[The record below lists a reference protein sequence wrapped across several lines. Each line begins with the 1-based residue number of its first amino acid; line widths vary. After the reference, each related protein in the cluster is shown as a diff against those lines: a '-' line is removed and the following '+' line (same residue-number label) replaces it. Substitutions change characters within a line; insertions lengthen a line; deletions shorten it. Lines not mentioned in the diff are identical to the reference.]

1 MSWASIASNQAVT
14 GNNLL
19 NAVSLGI
26 FVGKSTIPA
35 TNECIT
41 KVEADNYVFINTGKP
56 SYAAKA
62 SNQLVVKNDLESAGN
77 VQFITSSGLYPVTG
91 PTSTTTGSLYNL
103 TNATIYYI
111 LSFNSGGVGSG
122 TLNNDTLYISGNSI
136 VLNGKTIT
144 SFGQTITSANN
155 TPLYSGVIPLFANS
169 NVNMTLDKFDGF
181 GSGSTLRIAY
191 GPTNT
196 GPFTTI

>member
-26 FVGKSTIPA
+26 FVGKSSIPA

-41 KVEADNYVFINTGKP
+41 KDEANAYVFINTSKA

-62 SNQLVVKNDLESAGN
+62 SNELVVKNDLESPNN

-91 PTSTTTGSLYNL
+91 PSSTTTGTLYNF
-103 TNATIYYI
+103 TASTIYYI
-111 LSFNSGGVGSG
+111 LSFNSGGVGVG
-122 TLNNDTLYISGNSI
+122 VLNNDALYISGNSI
-136 VLNGKTIT
+136 VLNGKVIT

-155 TPLYSGVIPLFANS
+155 TPLYSGVLVLTANN
-169 NVNMTLDKFDGF
+169 NVNITLDKFDGF

-191 GPTNT
+191 GSTNT

>member
-1 MSWASIASNQAVT
+1 MAWSTLASNQAISC
-14 GNNLL
+14 NNLI
-19 NAVSLGI
+19 NAVNNGI
-26 FVGKSTIPA
+26 FVGKSSIPV

-41 KVEADNYVFINTGKP
+41 KDEANNYVFINTSKP
-56 SYAAKA
+56 SYVDKA
-62 SNQLVVKNDLESAGN
+62 SNELVVKNDLESPNN
-77 VQFITSSGLYPVTG
+77 VQFVTTSGLYPVTG
-91 PTSTTTGSLYNL
+91 PSSTTTGILYNL

-136 VLNGKTIT
+136 VLSGKTIT
-144 SFGQTITSANN
+144 SFGQTITSADN
-155 TPLYSGVIPLFANS
+155 TPLYSGVLVLTAYN
-169 NVNMTLDKFDGF
+169 NVNITLDKFDGF

-191 GPTNT
+191 GSTNT

>member
-1 MSWASIASNQAVT
+1 MPWSTLASNQAVSC
-14 GNNLL
+14 NNLID
-19 NAVSLGI
+19 AVNSGI
-26 FVGKSTIPA
+26 FVGKSSIPA

-41 KVEADNYVFINTGKP
+41 KDEANAYVFINTSKT

-62 SNQLVVKNDLESAGN
+62 SNQLVVKNDLEAANN
-77 VQFITSSGLYPVTG
+77 VQFVTTSGLYPVTG
-91 PTSTTTGSLYNL
+91 PSSTTTGNLYNL

-136 VLNGKTIT
+136 VLSGKTIS
-144 SFGQTITSANN
+144 SFGQTITSAAN
-155 TPLYSGVIPLFANS
+155 TPLYSGVLVLTAYS
-169 NVNMTLDKFDGF
+169 NVNITLDKFDGF

-191 GPTNT
+191 GSTNT

>member
-1 MSWASIASNQAVT
+1 MSWASISSNQAVT
-14 GNNLL
+14 GNNLID
-19 NAVSLGI
+19 AVNNGI
-26 FVGKSTIPA
+26 FAFKSSIPA

-41 KVEADNYVFINTGKP
+41 KAEADTYVYINTGKT

-62 SNQLVVKNDLESAGN
+62 SNQLVVKADLETSAPAI
-77 VQFITSSGLYPVTG
+77 FRTTSGLYPVTG
-91 PTSTTTGSLYNL
+91 PTSTTTGVLYNT

-122 TLNNDTLYISGNSI
+122 TLNNDALYIAGNSI
-136 VLNGKTIT
+136 VLSGKTIT
-144 SFGQTITSANN
+144 TFGQTITSAAN
-155 TPLYSGVIPLFANS
+155 TPLYSGVLVLTSYS
-169 NVNMTLDKFDGF
+169 NVNVTLDKFDGF

-191 GPTNT
+191 GSTNT

>member
-1 MSWASIASNQAVT
+1 MSWASIASNQAVSR
-14 GNNLL
+14 NNLIY
-19 NAVSLGI
+19 AVNNGI
-26 FVGKSTIPA
+26 FVGKSSIPA

-41 KVEADNYVFINTGKP
+41 KDEADTYVFINTSKAT
-56 SYAAKA
+56 YAAKS
-62 SNQLVVKNDLESAGN
+62 SNQLVVKNDLEASNN

-91 PTSTTTGSLYNL
+91 PSSTTTGTLYNF
-103 TNATIYYI
+103 TASTIYYI

-122 TLNNDTLYISGNSI
+122 TLNNDSLYISGNAIFLS
-136 VLNGKTIT
+136 GKTIT

-155 TPLYSGVIPLFANS
+155 TPLYSGVLVLTAGS
-169 NVNMTLDKFDGF
+169 NVNITLDKFDGF

-191 GPTNT
+191 GPSDT